1 MGTSC
6 ANPTDTHIFLI
17 EDKKVKTK
25 KILAQG
31 GYGYVYQA
39 EDLLTKQKYA
49 LKVISLPDH

>member
-17 EDKKVKTK
+17 EDKKIKTK

-39 EDLLTKQKYA
+39 EDLMTK
-49 LKVISLPDH
+49 